1 MPTPDDRLREILEEY
16 GGLLRRAIERLAP
29 GRAGVQADDVE
40 QEARIR
46 VWKALQG
53 GTEIT
58 DPPSYLC
65 RVAFTATV
73 DAVRTA
79 RSRREE
85 PLETRRAGDDSPIPQ
100 GPAAPGPGPEADVLE
115 REKIAVLRRAVDA
128 LPEPRRSAV
137 RLHLRGFRPEEVGRI
152 MGWSPAKARNLAY
165 RGLEDLREELRRR
178 EGNDGTAP

>member
-1 MPTPDDRLREILEEY
+1 MPTPEDRLREILEEY
-16 GGLLRRAIERLAP
+16 SGLLRRAIERLAP
-29 GRAGVQADDVE
+29 GRSGVLVDDVE

-46 VWKALQG
+46 VWKVLQS

-79 RSRREE
+79 KSRREE
-85 PLETRRAGDDSPIPQ
+85 PLETRRAGEDAPLPE
-100 GPAAPGPGPEADVLE
+100 GPAAPGPGPEAEVLE
-115 REKIAVLRRAVDA
+115 RERVAALRHAVDA

-165 RGLEDLREELRRR
+165 RGLEDLRGELRRR
-178 EGNDGTAP
+178 DWNDGTAS